1 MIELIMDQYG
11 QPIYF
16 LINHTRRQ
24 ILHADSRNILL
35 YIREAMER
43 FDWSIM
49 DSVDLLDDSSIDI
62 RGLVEKIG
70 YTIDS
75 KCWE

>member
-1 MIELIMDQYG
+1 MYG
-11 QPIYF
+11 QPVYF

-24 ILHADSRNILL
+24 ILHADARDILL

-43 FDWSIM
+43 FDWSIS
-49 DSVDLLDDSSIDI
+49 DKVDLLDEESIDI
-62 RGLVEKIG
+62 RGLVEKMNYI
-70 YTIDS
+70 IDS

>member
-1 MIELIMDQYG
+1 MYG
-11 QPIYF
+11 QPVYF

-24 ILHADSRNILL
+24 ILHADSRDILL

-43 FDWSIM
+43 FDWSVL
-49 DSVDLLDDSSIDI
+49 DKVDLLDEGSIDI
-62 RGLVEKIG
+62 HGLVEKMD

-75 KCWE
+75 KCWD